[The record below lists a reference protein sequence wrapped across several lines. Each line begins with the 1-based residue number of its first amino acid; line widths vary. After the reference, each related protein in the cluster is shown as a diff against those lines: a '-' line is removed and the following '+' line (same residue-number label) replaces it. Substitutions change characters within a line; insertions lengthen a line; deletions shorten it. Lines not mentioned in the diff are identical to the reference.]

1 MNRRTFL
8 GGVGAGVV
16 LLSGCLGAEGN
27 ALDPAADQNDDPAGD
42 EQPAKPATDS
52 PESTL
57 EPTTEQP
64 AEPTP
69 EPTPEPTT
77 DAPEDRIDFERED
90 DDPDVV
96 GTLLTK
102 GPVPGV
108 VVSSDLPYAKAWQ
121 NYAETDEEAGTYRVG
136 LSVDT
141 SSRIGRL
148 SVVGRVYDAEGD
160 LVAEDTDV
168 SNNVPADKNAL
179 IHLVF
184 EGDLEAMYYFEV
196 DLVVPN

>member
-8 GGVGAGVV
+8 GGVGTSVV
-16 LLSGCLGAEGN
+16 LLSGCLGTEGN

-42 EQPAKPATDS
+42 EQPARQATDS
-52 PESTL
+52 PEPTP

-69 EPTPEPTT
+69 ESTPEPTT

-121 NYAETDEEAGTYRVG
+121 NYAETDEEAGDLPRRALRGHRLAHRAAERRRSGVRRRG
-136 LSVDT
+136 R
-141 SSRIGRL
+141 SRRRRHGCEQQRP
-148 SVVGRVYDAEGD
+148 GG
-160 LVAEDTDV
+160 
-168 SNNVPADKNAL
+168 
-179 IHLVF
+179 
-184 EGDLEAMYYFEV
+184 
-196 DLVVPN
+196 